1 MNILFEYI
9 IVFLQIFI
17 LVIFISGCGYL
28 FKKTIFKFDEKY
40 SFENN
45 ILWGFIPISF
55 IALIIN
61 FFLPL
66 NVYVNTSIFVLLFII
81 ILQKKY
87 FLQSLKK
94 FIKKS
99 IIVTSLAFLLLIHS
113 NVNNPD
119 ALLYHLPFSKIL
131 NEHKILI
138 GLSNIHHRFA
148 HISIIQYLSSFFNIF
163 FLGKNGL
170 LLPLSILGSSF
181 LIYCLKEFKFL
192 FKSTDTRTNSLVIF
206 IILIVSIYS
215 FNRYSNYGNDIPVHI
230 YFYLLIIYIFKYNL
244 DYKNDLLIKKV
255 SLISLFAFLLK
266 PFYIFLLFIP
276 FLLLLLNKNFKSFF
290 KSSFFLMSSI
300 FSFAWFFK
308 NFLISSCFIYPV
320 EFTCIKDVSWSN
332 LIDIKKQSL
341 LGEVNSKSW
350 GDRLNKSI
358 DISEYNENFQWVNT
372 WVNNH
377 LNVVVE
383 KFIPIILF
391 LIVFVVTM
399 FLFKLIKKE
408 NYFHKNK
415 KVIFVISSISLLGI
429 IMWFLKFPI
438 YRYGQSYLFI
448 FLLTCFYFFLLYR
461 VDENKILNFK
471 KFLNILI
478 ILAFVGLSAKNFKRI
493 SEKKSD
499 PVMPHMYDDILHENI
514 SQKFYNNEGVFTHF
528 IKNDGSLCGY
538 SISPCSGN
546 IDKSLIKKKMYGY
559 VIFFKKKLN

>member
-9 IVFLQIFI
+9 IVFLQIYV
-17 LVIFISGCGYL
+17 LTIFISGCGYL
-28 FKKTIFKFDEKY
+28 FKKTIFNYDEKY

-87 FLQSLKK
+87 FLQSFKQ

-99 IIVTSLAFLLLIHS
+99 IVVTILAFVLLIHS

-148 HISIIQYLSSFFNIF
+148 HISIIQYLSSFFNII
-163 FLGKNGL
+163 FLGKSGL
-170 LLPLSILGSSF
+170 LLPLSILASGF
-181 LIYCLKEFKFL
+181 LICCLKEFKLL
-192 FKSTDTRTNSLVIF
+192 FKSKDTRTNSLIIF
-206 IILIVSIYS
+206 LVLIVSIYS
-215 FNRYSNYGNDIPVHI
+215 FSRYSNYGNDMPVHI
-230 YFYLLIIYIFKYNL
+230 YYYLLIIYIFKYNL

-255 SLISLFAFLLK
+255 SLLSLFAFLLK
-266 PFYIFLLFIP
+266 PFYIFLLFVP
-276 FLLLLLNKNFKSFF
+276 LLLLLLNKNFKSFF

-300 FSFAWFFK
+300 FSFAWFLK

-320 EFTCIKDVSWSN
+320 KFTCIRDVSWSN
-332 LIDIKKQSL
+332 FVDIKKQSL

-358 DISEYNENFQWVNT
+358 DISEYNKNFEWVNT
-372 WVNNH
+372 WINNH

-383 KFIPIILF
+383 KFLPIIFF
-391 LIVFVVTM
+391 LIFFTITI

-408 NYFHKNK
+408 NYFHQNK
-415 KVIFVISSISLLGI
+415 KVIFVISSVSLLGVV
-429 IMWFLKFPI
+429 MWFLKFPI

-471 KFLNILI
+471 KFFNVLI
-478 ILAFVGLSAKNFKRI
+478 ILAFVGLAAKNFKRI
-493 SEKKSD
+493 SEKKTDS
-499 PVMPHMYDDILHENI
+499 VMPHMYDNILHENI
-514 SQKFYNNEGVFTHF
+514 SQKFYNNEGVFTHY

-538 SISPCSGN
+538 SISPCSEN
-546 IDKSLIKKKMYGY
+546 FDKNLKIKKIYGY
-559 VIFFKKKLN
+559 VVFFTKKT